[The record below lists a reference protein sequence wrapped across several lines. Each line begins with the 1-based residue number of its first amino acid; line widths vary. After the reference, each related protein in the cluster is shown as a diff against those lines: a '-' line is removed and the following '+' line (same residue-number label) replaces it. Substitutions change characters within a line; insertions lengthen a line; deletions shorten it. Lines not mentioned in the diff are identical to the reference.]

1 MPQHSIAASQITY
14 MCALAHLVTESC
26 VRNHRMQDAISEERK
41 TESSRLHE
49 MSRRCI
55 AIGRG
60 RGSNN
65 SQVHSPGARIPY
77 KTRAVCSSS
86 RSSPRPAAPRL
97 PHLTPRPIK
106 SITLFD
112 FVTYVLSTLFMT
124 ARNLSIRMDGNYT

>member
-1 MPQHSIAASQITY
+1 
-14 MCALAHLVTESC
+14 MCALAHLLTESC

-41 TESSRLHE
+41 IESSRLHE
-49 MSRRCI
+49 MSQRCI

-65 SQVHSPGARIPY
+65 SQVHSPRARIPY

-86 RSSPRPAAPRL
+86 RSAPHPAT
-97 PHLTPRPIK
+97 PHPASRLTPQPIK

-124 ARNLSIRMDGNYT
+124 ACNLSIRLDVD